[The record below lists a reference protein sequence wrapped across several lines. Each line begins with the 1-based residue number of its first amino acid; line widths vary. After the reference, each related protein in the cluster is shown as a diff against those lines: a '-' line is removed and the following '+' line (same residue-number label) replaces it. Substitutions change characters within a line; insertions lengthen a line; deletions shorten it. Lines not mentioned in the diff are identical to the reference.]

1 MVTKLLLA
9 IVAVF
14 IAWSA
19 LDFVIHGVLLASTY
33 EATAELWRP
42 MDEMNMP
49 LMYSVTLVFTV
60 CFVLI
65 YALLVERR
73 SLTSG
78 ILYGTLFGL
87 ATGVSMGF
95 GSYSYMP
102 IPLLLAWSWFFG
114 MLVEAIVA
122 GVLVGAIL
130 KPDAGSS

>member
-33 EATAELWRP
+33 EATADLWRP

-73 SLTSG
+73 SLSSG

-95 GSYSYMP
+95 GSYTYMP
-102 IPLLLAWSWFFG
+102 IPLTLAVSWF
-114 MLVEAIVA
+114 A
-122 GVLVGAIL
+122 GVLVELIVGGAITGAIL
-130 KPDAGSS
+130 KSG

>member
-1 MVTKLLLA
+1 MVNRMLLA

-19 LDFVIHGVLLASTY
+19 MDIVIHGVLLASTY
-33 EATAELWRP
+33 EATADLWRP

-49 LMYSVTLVFTV
+49 LMYAVTLVFTV

-65 YALLVERR
+65 YALLVEQR
-73 SLTSG
+73 SLSSG

-95 GSYSYMP
+95 GSYTYMP
-102 IPLLLAWSWFFG
+102 IPLTLAVSWFFG
-114 MLVEAIVA
+114 VLVELIVA
-122 GVLVGAIL
+122 GAITGALL
-130 KPDAGSS
+130 KTE

>member
-1 MVTKLLLA
+1 MLSRLLMA

-42 MDEMNMP
+42 MDEMDMP
-49 LMYSVTLVFTV
+49 LMYAVTLVFTV

-65 YALLVERR
+65 YALLVDRR
-73 SLTSG
+73 SLSSG
-78 ILYGTLFGL
+78 VLYGTLFGL

-95 GSYSYMP
+95 GSYTYMP
-102 IPLLLAWSWFFG
+102 IPLTLAASWFFSV
-114 MLVEAIVA
+114 LVEAVVA
-122 GVLVGAIL
+122 GAISGALL
-130 KPDAGSS
+130 KNT

>member
-1 MVTKLLLA
+1 MLLA

-19 LDFVIHGVLLASTY
+19 MDFVIHGVLLKSTY
-33 EATAELWRP
+33 EATANLWRP
-42 MDEMNMP
+42 MDEMSMP
-49 LMYSVTLVFTV
+49 LMFAVTLVFTV

-73 SLTSG
+73 SLSSG

-95 GSYSYMP
+95 GSYTYMP
-102 IPLLLAWSWFFG
+102 IPLALAVSWFFG
-114 MLVEAIVA
+114 VTVELIVA
-122 GVLVGAIL
+122 GAITGALL
-130 KPDAGSS
+130 KTG

>member
-1 MVTKLLLA
+1 MLSRLLMA

-42 MDEMNMP
+42 MDEMDMP
-49 LMYSVTLVFTV
+49 LIYAVTLVFTV

-65 YALLVERR
+65 YALLVDRR
-73 SLTSG
+73 SLSSG
-78 ILYGTLFGL
+78 VLYGTLFGL

-95 GSYSYMP
+95 GSYTYMP
-102 IPLLLAWSWFFG
+102 IPLTLAASWFFSV
-114 MLVEAIVA
+114 LVEAVVA
-122 GVLVGAIL
+122 GAISGALL
-130 KPDAGSS
+130 KNT

>member
-1 MVTKLLLA
+1 MVNRMLLA

-19 LDFVIHGVLLASTY
+19 LDFIIHGVLLMPIY

-49 LMYSVTLVFTV
+49 LMYAVTLVFTV

-65 YALLVERR
+65 YVLLVERR
-73 SLTSG
+73 SLSSG

-95 GSYSYMP
+95 GSYTYIP
-102 IPLLLAWSWFFG
+102 IPLTLAVGWFFG
-114 MLVEAIVA
+114 VLVELIVA
-122 GVLVGAIL
+122 GAITGTLL
-130 KPDAGSS
+130 KTE

>member
-1 MVTKLLLA
+1 MVNRMLLA

-19 LDFVIHGVLLASTY
+19 LDFIIHGVLLMPIY
-33 EATAELWRP
+33 EATAGLWRP

-49 LMYSVTLVFTV
+49 LMYAVTLVFTV

-65 YALLVERR
+65 YVLLVERR
-73 SLTSG
+73 SLSSG

-95 GSYSYMP
+95 GSYTYMP
-102 IPLLLAWSWFFG
+102 IPLTLAVGWFFG
-114 MLVEAIVA
+114 VLVELIVA
-122 GVLVGAIL
+122 GAITGALL
-130 KPDAGSS
+130 KTE

>member
-1 MVTKLLLA
+1 MVNRMLLA

-19 LDFVIHGVLLASTY
+19 LDFIIHGVLLMPIY
-33 EATAELWRP
+33 EATADLWRP

-49 LMYSVTLVFTV
+49 LMYAVTLVFTV

-65 YALLVERR
+65 YVLLVERR
-73 SLTSG
+73 SLSSG

-95 GSYSYMP
+95 GSYTYMP
-102 IPLLLAWSWFFG
+102 IPLTLAVGWFFG
-114 MLVEAIVA
+114 VLAELIVA
-122 GVLVGAIL
+122 GAIAGALL
-130 KPDAGSS
+130 KTE

>member
-1 MVTKLLLA
+1 MVNRMLLA

-19 LDFVIHGVLLASTY
+19 MDFVIHGVLLESTY
-33 EATAELWRP
+33 EATANLWRP

-49 LMYSVTLVFTV
+49 LMFAVTLVFTV

-73 SLTSG
+73 SLSSG

-95 GSYSYMP
+95 GSYTYMP
-102 IPLLLAWSWFFG
+102 IPLTLAVSWFFG
-114 MLVEAIVA
+114 VTVELIVA
-122 GVLVGAIL
+122 GAITGALL
-130 KPDAGSS
+130 KTE

>member
-1 MVTKLLLA
+1 MTTKLLLA

-19 LDFVIHGVLLASTY
+19 LDFVIHGMLLASTY

-42 MDEMNMP
+42 MDEMSMP

-65 YALLVERR
+65 YALLVAQR
-73 SLTSG
+73 SLSSG
-78 ILYGTLFGL
+78 LLYGTLFGL

-95 GSYSYMP
+95 GSYTYMP
-102 IPLLLAWSWFFG
+102 IPLTLAVSWF
-114 MLVEAIVA
+114 A
-122 GVLVGAIL
+122 GVLVELIVGGAIVGAIL
-130 KPDAGSS
+130 KSK